1 MAIPPEKNT
10 RPEPVCPELS
20 CPLDSAAR
28 FSLGQFYIEATDSLC
43 ALYPRQEAAAI
54 VSVLLQERLGV
65 PAYLHITEPTTPLS
79 PDNYES
85 LTADLGRLLAAEPL
99 QYVLGYAWF
108 YGRRFNVNSNVL
120 IPRPETEL
128 LVEQALALLKGRTA
142 APHRV
147 LDLCTGSGCI
157 AWTLALEL
165 SDHGTSGTGISSPG
179 ISAPDYLAP
188 DVLALDISPAA
199 LAVASSQ
206 FPEATVRPRFAI
218 SDILQENCHNSVL
231 GPSSSWDLI
240 VSNPPY
246 IMDSERASMR
256 PNVLDHEPGLALFV
270 PDDDPLRFY
279 RAIAR
284 IAAQRLSERGAGV
297 VEINERLPEQTAA
310 LFSEA
315 GLHEVSIHN
324 DLAGKPRLV
333 SFCR

>member
-20 CPLDSAAR
+20 CPLDSAGSRAALFAGTGDSAAR

-128 LVEQALALLKGRTA
+128 LVEQALALLRGRTA

-165 SDHGTSGTGISSPG
+165 SDRGTSGTGISSPG

-206 FPEATVRPRFAI
+206 FPEATVRPRFTI
-218 SDILQENCHNSVL
+218 SDILQENCLKSVL

-246 IMDSERASMR
+246 IMDSERVSMR

-297 VEINERLPEQTAA
+297 VEINERLPDRK
-310 LFSEA
+310 S
-315 GLHEVSIHN
+315 V
-324 DLAGKPRLV
+324 V
-333 SFCR
+333 

>member
-20 CPLDSAAR
+20 CPLDSAGSRAALFAGTGDSAAR

-128 LVEQALALLKGRTA
+128 LVEQALALQSWYFCSRL
-142 APHRV
+142 P
-147 LDLCTGSGCI
+147 
-157 AWTLALEL
+157 
-165 SDHGTSGTGISSPG
+165 
-179 ISAPDYLAP
+179 
-188 DVLALDISPAA
+188 
-199 LAVASSQ
+199 
-206 FPEATVRPRFAI
+206 RPR
-218 SDILQENCHNSVL
+218 C
-231 GPSSSWDLI
+231 P
-240 VSNPPY
+240 
-246 IMDSERASMR
+246 R
-256 PNVLDHEPGLALFV
+256 P
-270 PDDDPLRFY
+270 
-279 RAIAR
+279 
-284 IAAQRLSERGAGV
+284 
-297 VEINERLPEQTAA
+297 
-310 LFSEA
+310 
-315 GLHEVSIHN
+315 
-324 DLAGKPRLV
+324 
-333 SFCR
+333 

>member
-1 MAIPPEKNT
+1 M
-10 RPEPVCPELS
+10 
-20 CPLDSAAR
+20 
-28 FSLGQFYIEATDSLC
+28 
-43 ALYPRQEAAAI
+43 
-54 VSVLLQERLGV
+54 
-65 PAYLHITEPTTPLS
+65 
-79 PDNYES
+79 
-85 LTADLGRLLAAEPL
+85 
-99 QYVLGYAWF
+99 LGYAWF

-165 SDHGTSGTGISSPG
+165 SDRGTSGTGISSPG

-206 FPEATVRPRFAI
+206 FPEATVRPRFTI
-218 SDILQENCHNSVL
+218 SDILQENCLKFVL

-315 GLHEVSIHN
+315 GLHEVRIHN

>member
-20 CPLDSAAR
+20 CPLDPAAR

-142 APHRV
+142 APYRV

-165 SDHGTSGTGISSPG
+165 SDRGTSGPGISSPG

-206 FPEATVRPRFAI
+206 FPEATVRPRFTI
-218 SDILQENCHNSVL
+218 SDILQENCLKFVL

-284 IAAQRLSERGAGV
+284 IAAQWLSERGAGV

-315 GLHEVSIHN
+315 GLHEVRIHN